1 MRKRRGQGLRTTQW
15 QPLKDPL
22 KSRSDSTPLCRL
34 RVFSITTRRSWETCG
49 MAALNTSLKLQSNR
63 LIYPEALH
71 KTFEVD
77 SGSCL
82 QLAPRPLRP
91 VKIAVIGKHLPR
103 QCGMATFT
111 SDLCDAIS
119 AVYGAAQLSVVA
131 VNDGQS
137 SYAYPERVRFEI
149 REGDLSS
156 YRAAADFLNAS
167 DVDLV
172 CLQHEFWIDRKSTRL
187 NS

>member
-71 KTFEVD
+71 KIFGVD
-77 SGSCL
+77 PGSFL
-82 QLAPRPLRP
+82 QLTPRPIRP
-91 VKIAVIGKHLPR
+91 LKIAV
-103 QCGMATFT
+103 
-111 SDLCDAIS
+111 
-119 AVYGAAQLSVVA
+119 
-131 VNDGQS
+131 
-137 SYAYPERVRFEI
+137 
-149 REGDLSS
+149 
-156 YRAAADFLNAS
+156 
-167 DVDLV
+167 
-172 CLQHEFWIDRKSTRL
+172 IDRKSTRL
-187 NS
+187 NSSHLGI